1 MGTTVDRW
9 GRFWLL
15 GHRKYWHRRNI
26 PPMSGMH
33 TENEHSLSGRT
44 VLVAGATGG
53 IGEGMTRALLL
64 QGARVVAT
72 GRDEERLSRL
82 AAYVEEAG
90 PGTLDTEVVDVGS
103 PDTAGVRERLSAL
116 GALDGV
122 VITIGDWGSPE
133 RTSILDTTSEEWQR
147 MIAANLTSH
156 FHALRTLTPLLSKEG
171 ALVHLSGFSAEI
183 PYPFAALVGAT
194 NAAKK
199 SLVRSLT
206 AELDGAGPRIY
217 ELVIGPIRTRPRA
230 AIGADSP
237 HWFGAEDLGRHAGL
251 LIAGEGPHA
260 DAPLQYLLTRDQGV
274 RTTPPQ

>member
-1 MGTTVDRW
+1 M
-9 GRFWLL
+9 
-15 GHRKYWHRRNI
+15 
-26 PPMSGMH
+26 
-33 TENEHSLSGRT
+33 SGRT

-53 IGEGMTRALLL
+53 IGEGVTRALLR

-72 GRDEERLSRL
+72 GRAEDRLARL
-82 AAYVEEAG
+82 AAYVDGVG
-90 PGTLDTEVVDVGS
+90 PGTLDTQVVDVGD
-103 PDTAGVRERLSAL
+103 PDSAAVRERLAAL
-116 GALDGV
+116 GDLDGV

-133 RTSILDTTSEEWQR
+133 RTAILDTSSEEWQR

-156 FHALRTLTPLLSKEG
+156 FHALRTLTPLLSKNG

-206 AELDGAGPRIY
+206 AELDGAGPKVY

-237 HWFGAEDLGRHAGL
+237 HWFSADDLGRHAGL
-251 LIAGEGPHA
+251 LISGESPLA
-260 DAPLQYLLTRDQGV
+260 EAPLQYLLTRDQGV
-274 RTTPPQ
+274 RTTPLQ

>member
-1 MGTTVDRW
+1 MSDIRTE
-9 GRFWLL
+9 
-15 GHRKYWHRRNI
+15 HR
-26 PPMSGMH
+26 
-33 TENEHSLSGRT
+33 LSGRT

-53 IGEGMTRALLL
+53 IGEGMTRDLLL

-72 GRDEERLSRL
+72 GRDEERLARL
-82 AAYVEEAG
+82 AAYAEGSG
-90 PGTLDTEVVDVGS
+90 PGTLDTQIVNVGAA
-103 PDTAGVRERLSAL
+103 DTAGVRERLSAL
-116 GALDGV
+116 GEFDGV
-122 VITIGDWGSPE
+122 VITIGDWGSPQ
-133 RTSILDTTSEEWQR
+133 RTAILDTTTEEWQR

-156 FHALRTLTPLLSKEG
+156 FHALRTLTPLLSQRG

-206 AELDGAGPRIY
+206 AELGGAGPRIY

-237 HWFGAEDLGRHAGL
+237 HWFSAEELGRHAGL
-251 LIAGEGPHA
+251 LIAGEGPHT
-260 DAPLQYLLTRDQGV
+260 DAPLQYLVAREQGV
-274 RTTPPQ
+274 RMTPPQ